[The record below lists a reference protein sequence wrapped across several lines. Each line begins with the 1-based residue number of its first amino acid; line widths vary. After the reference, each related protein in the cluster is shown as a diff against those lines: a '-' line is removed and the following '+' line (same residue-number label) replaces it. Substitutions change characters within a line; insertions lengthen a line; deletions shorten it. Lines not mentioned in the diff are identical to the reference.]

1 MICSKISHKAGPLD
15 PDLLETGKA
24 LGLSPVLMGI
34 LKRRNLTD
42 PEAIRTFLDGSPEPF
57 HDPYGLLHMERA
69 VTRICEA
76 LSKEEKITIYGDYD
90 VDGTSASSLL
100 FLFFNKKF
108 GRQGCR
114 LYSSTR
120 YRRVRTQPR
129 GP

>member
-76 LSKEEKITIYGDYD
+76 LSKEEKITIYGDYY

-100 FLFFNKKF
+100 FLF
-108 GRQGCR
+108 
-114 LYSSTR
+114 
-120 YRRVRTQPR
+120 
-129 GP
+129 

>member
-57 HDPYGLLHMERA
+57 HDPYGLLHM
-69 VTRICEA
+69 
-76 LSKEEKITIYGDYD
+76 SKNE
-90 VDGTSASSLL
+90 
-100 FLFFNKKF
+100 
-108 GRQGCR
+108 
-114 LYSSTR
+114 
-120 YRRVRTQPR
+120 PR
-129 GP
+129 GDCAGQSSRSGNTELPADDPLAE